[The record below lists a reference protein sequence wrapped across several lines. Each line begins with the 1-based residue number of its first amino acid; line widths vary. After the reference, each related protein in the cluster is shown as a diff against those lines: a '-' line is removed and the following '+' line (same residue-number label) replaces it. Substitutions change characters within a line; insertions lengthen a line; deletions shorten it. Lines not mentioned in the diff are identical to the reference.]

1 MASRDSERDRRVREL
16 LSKKKDDFAVLGQ
29 SQAEIQDI
37 QSDLQNHLAMQQ
49 AQDANRLQQTQ
60 TISQA
65 AAGMMAMEDP
75 LQQQVTRMNPQT
87 QATLGKYGVRPQQRQ
102 SFNTSQNQRSYVSKS
117 GDTTN
122 IRNEHITNNRTEIRV
137 TQPNVPVAQPVQQQV
152 RQSDSTGKFKAWL
165 SGMFAKQQN
174 EAEIQR
180 KEYRKKEW
188 NLGRTTSRLMKRLE
202 TATTGISSKLD
213 PKNMTSTLGGQL
225 KWMLLIFGATMISKV
240 WKPTMKFLAN
250 LEGGFRAVFG
260 LPMNADLKQASQGT
274 LSVIDKIG
282 ELIGIKKGE
291 DTTLIGGIGR
301 VFMEGINKLI
311 DKLKFW
317 FDDRAN
323 AIKSVEFPGLDIKM
337 NTGLPYP
344 LSGMVEGMVSGLT
357 DTFGNIAQYLGD
369 LITVA
374 MGGSKGRVRAAA
386 NKINRQSKQ
395 TFTDTTGKQTSVG
408 DSGLIRGGG
417 RNYMRDSDFD
427 SLTGTLKGNASSTQA
442 MSRSLISLFNDKSR
456 TAHTAEIGSGVE
468 QLFNVAKRQGEVVI
482 DPELL
487 GYLGL
492 TSSDV
497 ANLQRGK
504 HLIQKNYRIIGVKP
518 TTDAQRKEMGAYT
531 GKAGFWAGGIGG
543 TAAGAWG
550 GAKLGAAL
558 GSFGGPIGTFV
569 GGGIGAIGGALGGGL
584 LGSAGGSSIDDMAK
598 RWTTKGL
605 YPIVVPADSQR
616 RGDDGSLGIPKR
628 MWVLTRSGADL
639 VTAKFTQ
646 GMTDRDM
653 SLTNAEFYEKLR
665 KIEERRKRGHGV
677 NGPLSQSIGNNDLR
691 NYQQAYSAYQKEYYN
706 RFESDDP
713 NSYNAKHYGHYNT
726 AMKSISDIGR
736 SARYVVGSGFGA
748 VGNFVTKERLS
759 GKQVN
764 SRNNYL
770 IARLMKEGLTPEQAA
785 GVAGNI
791 MRESGFVT
799 NSWGDNGTSVGIAQW
814 HKERISKYN
823 TQYGAQGHLA
833 DASFPEQVEYMIWEA
848 KKMGVLNQLRGA
860 NGYAEAANIWERLF
874 ERSADYKAN
883 GNRLRIEYAAKAL
896 NSFSGVHGNFD
907 SNDLEA
913 SGALE
918 KQNGILGSWSG
929 AVGGAIDKVSRVLKG
944 QKEEPNVDKSFF
956 DPTANM
962 TKAQKEV
969 FNKAV
974 NRTSFDEALNKASW
988 GSLGFTNDVTGTYY
1002 QSGNTRV
1009 YVRTDGGHNAHFG
1022 MSMDDIISVGNYDK
1036 NGHHTGKQ
1044 PTNEEATLMA
1054 KSVISSVESL
1064 FESYEQKSK
1073 GNGYNDYLTVD
1084 GKPKG
1089 FRLGTYTDIQGF
1101 SPEARRDFGGQI
1113 TFIVYPS
1120 KDRRRITMYGIPRAV
1135 ACSTRF
1141 AGEGGKIRY
1150 YGPIIYHKGA
1160 KFRVWG
1166 TANAT
1171 TDFQPLC
1178 LRYNV
1183 KLTPTA
1189 NRDAK
1194 LLLMTLMDFGE
1205 ITGKNGRFYKED
1217 GTELTQTEIDTA
1229 RKFGLI
1235 KLVGGHERVDTG
1247 YIKSLTTAKSD
1258 ISTSRSRSF
1267 KNYLKNLS
1275 AEDKSS
1281 REKFYS
1287 KHKNDGLFWTKD
1299 GFLYGPNGYK
1309 WGTVDNKGKVTLYDN
1324 TSMEEQ
1330 FINGGAK
1337 AAAEAREY
1345 RETSEAEK
1353 IGESLGF
1360 ISRDRMAW
1368 FLQSSQA
1375 TKKNYKNNQAYS
1387 VVNNMPLRL
1396 ESGST
1401 IYVPYHTF
1409 LDSNGNIVK
1418 YRVNIKEVAS
1428 ALRKYGFSYDADS
1441 IVKGT
1446 ASHYMSNSL
1455 EAIQQKIIDKL
1466 NYDKAVSYKKNV
1478 DDKAPSSLKVE
1489 KATGRFAQGFRESN
1503 IDKNKIYK
1511 YAIENSVRILSIK
1524 GSSTNA
1530 DGEGTFKVI
1539 MDDGQSFTITGKKTD
1554 LDSWMKQ
1561 VNNVVA
1567 KHSKKQLDMALKTE
1581 FKRSGLERQYQEFAE
1596 RANRGDLKYDI
1607 AYDNYVMTGAGDV
1620 FGVKGKD
1627 GKIKALNYGQVYK
1640 AALDYYNQSENRQ
1653 DFYQRALGF
1662 KYDDKG
1668 NMYHEVSSGGVKYR
1682 VNIDTDAD
1690 LNRLMERG
1698 LAGIKTGDIMK
1709 IGERGKIETLDPNS
1723 AENAKA
1729 LQALANPLKNINKST
1744 GFQAKLIAAFKNQ
1757 MSEKLSDAAKVRVE
1771 QLNMQTETS
1780 RSSAKQLTYLE
1791 SIALNIAKQEG
1802 TYTDLIN
1809 KLGDIDAKFNEE
1821 KRSNNTFSML
1831 AEKYGDRAGNFRV
1844 IKAGT
1849 RNGVIGLE
1857 QLRNLAKTRNNDG
1870 RIDENERK
1878 SATKRIFT
1886 GSDGQ
1891 LHPIYLIN
1899 EGNKTFYSFDN
1910 KNYSVLKDTGTLAN
1924 YGAAQTQ

>member
-16 LSKKKDDFAVLGQ
+16 LSSKKKDDFAVLGQ

-137 TQPNVPVAQPVQQQV
+137 TQPNIPVAQPVQQQV
-152 RQSDSTGKFKAWL
+152 RQSDSTSKFKAWL

-260 LPMNADLKQASQGT
+260 LPMNADLRQASQGT

-408 DSGLIRGGG
+408 DSGLMKGGG
-417 RNYMRDSDFD
+417 RDYMRESDFD

-442 MSRSLISLFNDKSR
+442 MSRSLISLFNDKSK

-492 TSSDV
+492 TPSDI
-497 ANLQRGK
+497 ANLRRGK

-531 GKAGFWAGGIGG
+531 GKAGFWAGGVGG
-543 TAAGAWG
+543 TVAGAWG

-558 GSFGGPIGTFV
+558 GSLGGPIGTFV
-569 GGGIGAIGGALGGGL
+569 GGGIGAVGGALGGGL
-584 LGSAGGSSIDDMAK
+584 IGSAGGSSIDDLAK
-598 RWTTKGL
+598 KWTTKGL

-616 RGDDGSLGIPKR
+616 RGDDGSLGVPKR
-628 MWVLTRSGADL
+628 MWVLTKSGADL

-677 NGPLSQSIGNNDLR
+677 KGPLSQSIGNNDLR
-691 NYQQAYSAYQKEYYN
+691 NYQQAYSAYQKEYYE

-713 NSYNAKHYGHYNT
+713 NSYNNKNYGHYNT
-726 AMKSISDIGR
+726 AMKSFSDIGK
-736 SARYVVGSGFGA
+736 SARYVMGSGFGA
-748 VGNFVTKERLS
+748 VGNFVTKERLN

-764 SRNNYL
+764 SRSNYL

-814 HKERISKYN
+814 HNERISKYN

-848 KKMGVLNQLRGA
+848 KKMGVLNKLQEA

-874 ERSADYKAN
+874 EISADYKAN

-907 SNDLEA
+907 LNDLEA
-913 SGALE
+913 SDALE

-929 AVGGAIDKVSRVLKG
+929 AVGGAMDKVSRVLKG
-944 QKEEPNVDKSFF
+944 QKDEPNIDKSFF

-962 TKAQKEV
+962 TKAQKDV
-969 FNKAV
+969 FTKAV

-988 GSLGFTNDVTGTYY
+988 GSLGFTNDATGTYY

-1009 YVRTDGGHNAHFG
+1009 YVKTDGGHNAHFG

-1036 NGHHTGKQ
+1036 NGHHIGKQ
-1044 PTNEEATLMA
+1044 PTNEEATLIA
-1054 KSVISSVESL
+1054 KSVISGVESL

-1073 GNGYNDYLTVD
+1073 GNGYNDYMTID

-1120 KDRRRITMYGIPRAV
+1120 KDRRRITMYGIPKAI

-1171 TDFQPLC
+1171 TDFQPIC

-1183 KLTPTA
+1183 RLTPSA
-1189 NRDAK
+1189 DRDAK

-1229 RKFGLI
+1229 RKFGMI
-1235 KLVGGHERVDTG
+1235 RLVGGHERVDTG
-1247 YIKSLTTAKSD
+1247 YIKSLTTAKAD
-1258 ISTSRSRSF
+1258 ISTSRSKSF

-1324 TSMEEQ
+1324 ASMEEQ

-1337 AAAEAREY
+1337 AAAEAREAK
-1345 RETSEAEK
+1345 ETSEADK

-1368 FLQSSQA
+1368 FLQSTQA
-1375 TKKNYKNNQAYS
+1375 TKKSYRNTVDHG
-1387 VVNNMPLRL
+1387 VVNKMPLRL
-1396 ESGST
+1396 DHGEV
-1401 IYVPYHTF
+1401 IYIPYHTYY
-1409 LDSNGNIVK
+1409 DSNGNIGK
-1418 YRVNIKEVAS
+1418 YKVVIKEVAS
-1428 ALRKYGFSYDADS
+1428 ALREYGYGYDAES
-1441 IVKGT
+1441 VVKGT
-1446 ASHYMSNSL
+1446 ASEYVSKNL
-1455 EAIQQKIIDKL
+1455 EDIQQKIIGKL
-1466 NYDKAVSYKKNV
+1466 NHDKAVSYKKNV
-1478 DDKAPSSLKVE
+1478 GDTPRHHIVSKD
-1489 KATGRFAQGFRESN
+1489 TGRWQQGFKETN
-1503 IDKNKIYK
+1503 TDKNKILK

-1524 GSSTNA
+1524 RTFGSY
-1530 DGEGTFKVI
+1530 FKAT
-1539 MDDGQSFTITGKKTD
+1539 MDDGQSFTVNGKKED
-1554 LDSWMKQ
+1554 LESWMKQ
-1561 VNNVVA
+1561 VNDVVA
-1567 KHSKKQLDMALKTE
+1567 KHSEGQLNMALKTE

-1620 FGVKGKD
+1620 FGIRGKD
-1627 GKIKALNYGQVYK
+1627 GKIKALNAGQVYK
-1640 AALDYYNQSENRQ
+1640 ASLDYFNQSENRQ

-1662 KYDDKG
+1662 KYDNKG
-1668 NMYHEVSSGGVKYR
+1668 NMYHEVDSGGVKYR
-1682 VNIDTDAD
+1682 VNIDTNAD
-1690 LNRLMERG
+1690 LNKLMERG
-1698 LAGIKTGDIMK
+1698 LAGIMTGNIMRV
-1709 IGERGKIETLDPNS
+1709 GERGKIETIDPNS
-1723 AENAKA
+1723 SENAKA
-1729 LQALANPLKNINKST
+1729 LQALSAPLKNINKT
-1744 GFQAKLIAAFKNQ
+1744 AGYQAKLIAAFRKQ
-1757 MSEKLSDAAKVRVE
+1757 MSEKLSDAAKTRIK

-1780 RSSAKQLTYLE
+1780 RSSAKQLAYLE
-1791 SIALNIAKQEG
+1791 SIATNMAKQEG
-1802 TYTDLIN
+1802 TYTDLMN
-1809 KLGDIDAKFNEE
+1809 RLKGIDALYDEQRRFNTTST
-1821 KRSNNTFSML
+1821 KL
-1831 AEKYGDRAGNFRV
+1831 AEKFGKDAVNFHV
-1844 IKAGT
+1844 VKTGS
-1849 RNGVIGLE
+1849 GEKFVIGKE
-1857 QLRNLAKTRNNDG
+1857 QLNKIKSTGNDDG
-1870 RIDENERK
+1870 RISKDDRKYAEKIYVTDSHERVKEALAVREGDKYFININNTGYVPVTDE
-1878 SATKRIFT
+1878 
-1886 GSDGQ
+1886 GDLGQ
-1891 LHPIYLIN
+1891 WRALQN
-1899 EGNKTFYSFDN
+1899 
-1910 KNYSVLKDTGTLAN
+1910 
-1924 YGAAQTQ
+1924 Q

>member
-1 MASRDSERDRRVREL
+1 
-16 LSKKKDDFAVLGQ
+16 
-29 SQAEIQDI
+29 
-37 QSDLQNHLAMQQ
+37 
-49 AQDANRLQQTQ
+49 
-60 TISQA
+60 
-65 AAGMMAMEDP
+65 
-75 LQQQVTRMNPQT
+75 
-87 QATLGKYGVRPQQRQ
+87 
-102 SFNTSQNQRSYVSKS
+102 
-117 GDTTN
+117 
-122 IRNEHITNNRTEIRV
+122 
-137 TQPNVPVAQPVQQQV
+137 
-152 RQSDSTGKFKAWL
+152 
-165 SGMFAKQQN
+165 
-174 EAEIQR
+174 
-180 KEYRKKEW
+180 
-188 NLGRTTSRLMKRLE
+188 
-202 TATTGISSKLD
+202 
-213 PKNMTSTLGGQL
+213 MTSTLGGQL

-250 LEGGFRAVFG
+250 LEGGFRAVLG
-260 LPMNADLKQASQGT
+260 LPMNADLRQASQGT

-291 DTTLIGGIGR
+291 DITLIGGIGR

-323 AIKSVEFPGLDIKM
+323 AIKSVEFPGLNIKM

-408 DSGLIRGGG
+408 DSGLMKGGG
-417 RNYMRDSDFD
+417 RNYMRESDFD

-442 MSRSLISLFNDKSR
+442 MSRSLISLFNDKSK

-492 TSSDV
+492 TQSDI
-497 ANLQRGK
+497 ANLRRGK

-531 GKAGFWAGGIGG
+531 GKAGFWAGGVGG
-543 TAAGAWG
+543 TVAGAWG

-558 GSFGGPIGTFV
+558 GSLGGPIGTFV
-569 GGGIGAIGGALGGGL
+569 GGGLGAVGGALGGGL
-584 LGSAGGSSIDDMAK
+584 LGSAGGSSIDDLAK
-598 RWTTKGL
+598 KWTTKGL

-616 RGDDGSLGIPKR
+616 RGDDGSLGVPKR
-628 MWVLTRSGADL
+628 MWVLTKSGADL

-677 NGPLSQSIGNNDLR
+677 KGPLSQSIGNNDLR
-691 NYQQAYSAYQKEYYN
+691 NYQQAYSAYQKEYYE

-713 NSYNAKHYGHYNT
+713 NSYNNKNYGHYNT
-726 AMKSISDIGR
+726 AMKSFSDMGK
-736 SARYVVGSGFGA
+736 SARYVMGSGFGA
-748 VGNFVTKERLS
+748 VGNFVTKERLN

-764 SRNNYL
+764 SRSNYL
-770 IARLMKEGLTPEQAA
+770 ISRLMKEGLTPEQAA

-814 HKERISKYN
+814 HNERISKYN

-848 KKMGVLNQLRGA
+848 KRMGVLDKLREA

-874 ERSADYKAN
+874 EISADYKAN

-907 SNDLEA
+907 LNDLET

-944 QKEEPNVDKSFF
+944 QKDEPNVDKSFF

-962 TKAQKEV
+962 TKAQKDV
-969 FNKAV
+969 FTKAV

-988 GSLGFTNDVTGTYY
+988 GSLGFTNDATGTYY

-1044 PTNEEATLMA
+1044 PTNEEATLIA
-1054 KSVISSVESL
+1054 KSVISGVESL

-1073 GNGYNDYLTVD
+1073 GNGYNDYMTID

-1120 KDRRRITMYGIPRAV
+1120 KDRRRITMYGIPKAI

-1166 TANAT
+1166 TASAT
-1171 TDFQPLC
+1171 TDFQPIC

-1183 KLTPTA
+1183 RLTPA
-1189 NRDAK
+1189 ADRDAK

-1229 RKFGLI
+1229 RKFGI
-1235 KLVGGHERVDTG
+1235 IRLVGGHERVDTG
-1247 YIKSLTTAKSD
+1247 YIKSLTTAKAD
-1258 ISTSRSRSF
+1258 ISTSRSKSF
-1267 KNYLKNLS
+1267 KNYLKNLN

-1324 TSMEEQ
+1324 ASMEEQ
-1330 FINGGAK
+1330 FIDGGAK
-1337 AAAEAREY
+1337 AAAEAREAK
-1345 RETSEAEK
+1345 ETSEADK

-1368 FLQSSQA
+1368 FLQSTQA
-1375 TKKNYKNNQAYS
+1375 TKKNYKNNMAYS
-1387 VVNNMPLRL
+1387 VINEMPLRL
-1396 ESGST
+1396 ENDAT
-1401 IYVPYHTF
+1401 IYIPYHTF
-1409 LDSNGNIVK
+1409 FNSDGNIVK
-1418 YRVNIKEVAS
+1418 YKVKIKEVAS

-1446 ASHYMSNSL
+1446 ASHYMSDNL
-1455 EAIQQKIIDKL
+1455 ESIQQKIIDKL

-1478 DDKAPSSLKVE
+1478 DDEAPRNLRVS
-1489 KATGRFAQGFRESN
+1489 KATGRWDQGFKETN
-1503 IDKNKIYK
+1503 TDKNKISK

-1539 MDDGQSFTITGKKTD
+1539 MDDGQSFTITGKEKD
-1554 LDSWMKQ
+1554 LNSWMRQ
-1561 VNNVVA
+1561 VNNIVA
-1567 KHSKKQLDMALKTE
+1567 RHSKKQLDMALKTE

-1627 GKIKALNYGQVYK
+1627 GTIKALNAGQAYT
-1640 AALDYYNQSENRQ
+1640 AALDYYNQSGNRQ

-1668 NMYHEVSSGGVKYR
+1668 NMYHEVDSGGVKYR
-1682 VNIDTDAD
+1682 VNIDTNAD
-1690 LNRLMERG
+1690 LNKLMERG
-1698 LAGIKTGDIMK
+1698 IAGIKTGDIMR
-1709 IGERGKIETLDPNS
+1709 IGERGKIETIDPNS
-1723 AENAKA
+1723 SENAKA
-1729 LQALANPLKNINKST
+1729 LQALAAPLKNINKT
-1744 GFQAKLIAAFKNQ
+1744 AGFQAKLIAAFRKQ
-1757 MSEKLSDAAKVRVE
+1757 VAEKLSDADETRIK

-1780 RSSAKQLTYLE
+1780 RSSAKQLAYLE
-1791 SIALNIAKQEG
+1791 SIATNMAKQEG
-1802 TYTDLIN
+1802 TYQDLKD
-1809 KLGDIDAKFNEE
+1809 KLDDIDAHFNDEQRANESFYRLAMQKGE
-1821 KRSNNTFSML
+1821 KAVNYRVVQM
-1831 AEKYGDRAGNFRV
+1831 GNR
-1844 IKAGT
+1844 K
-1849 RNGVIGLE
+1849 GVLGNE
-1857 QLRNLAKTRNNDG
+1857 QFKKLKSTSNNDG
-1870 RIDENERK
+1870 QIDENERNL
-1878 SATKRIFT
+1878 AEKRVFT
-1886 GSDGQ
+1886 GSNGN
-1891 LHPIYLIN
+1891 LHDVYLVKEGGNIY
-1899 EGNKTFYSFDN
+1899 YSFSQN
-1910 KNYSVLKDTGTLAN
+1910 SNNYRVLEDLGSLAN
-1924 YGAAQTQ
+1924 YASETR